1 VGIKT
6 STLPGDKV
14 GMHSRVEEIENLL
27 NLDSDDDVRVVGI
40 YGMGGIGKTT
50 LAHALYGSISN
61 RFAGR
66 CFIDDVNE
74 SYKVGG
80 PTEVQKKLLC
90 QTLNEENLQIWNH
103 PMGSNLI
110 QTRLCQIKCLVVL
123 DNVDKVEQLGKLAMT
138 RECLGRGSRII
149 VVSRDDRILKEH
161 GADEVYKVQPLDYFD
176 ALQLFCRK
184 AFKSDDIMSGY
195 EGLTG
200 DVLRYVGGHPLAIE
214 VLGSFLYGREVSEW
228 RSALKRLKK
237 NPRKDIMDVLR
248 ISFDGLDDSEKDI
261 FLDIACFFDEEE
273 EAWLKKILNI
283 REFYPEIGLPVLI
296 GKSLIASDNGLIF
309 MHDLL
314 KELGKSIVREKSPK
328 EPRKWS
334 RLWDYKDVHN
344 VISKSMVK

>member
-1 VGIKT
+1 
-6 STLPGDKV
+6 
-14 GMHSRVEEIENLL
+14 
-27 NLDSDDDVRVVGI
+27 
-40 YGMGGIGKTT
+40 MG
-50 LAHALYGSISN
+50 
-61 RFAGR
+61 F
-66 CFIDDVNE
+66 
-74 SYKVGG
+74 
-80 PTEVQKKLLC
+80 
-90 QTLNEENLQIWNH
+90 
-103 PMGSNLI
+103 NLI
-110 QTRLCQIKCLVVL
+110 QTRLCQIKSLVVL

-161 GADEVYKVQPLDYFD
+161 GVDEVYKVQPLDHFD
-176 ALQLFCRK
+176 ALQLFCWK

-214 VLGSFLYGREVSEW
+214 VLGSSLYGREVSEW